1 MKPTNHTSRRDFIKT
16 AAATVAAFHF
26 VPRHVLGG
34 PRFVPPS
41 EKVNIAIIGTGGQ
54 GRTNVRNLFP
64 LDDAQIIAIAD
75 PAETFNLDKFYY
87 KGLGGRLPV
96 KAEIEK
102 HYAEKT
108 PNHRCA
114 DYVDFRTMLEK
125 EKAIDAVLIATPDHL
140 HAYATVIAMRA
151 GKHVYCEKPL
161 THNIWEARHVAK
173 VAAETGVATQLGS
186 QGHSSLGTRETIKAI
201 QDNVIGAVR
210 DIHVWVPAKRWNPT
224 LTTRPTDTPPVPDG
238 LNWDLWLG
246 PRNERPFHTAYF
258 PVAWRDFWDFGT
270 TALGDFACHDMN
282 SAVRAFNLPLP
293 TRVEARAAGVT
304 DSEIAPHGSII
315 YYTFPSVRMTWYDA
329 GLMPP
334 SHEALGKFSLPK
346 RASLFIG
353 EKGVIQCDGGGGYPR
368 IFPETLRAE
377 YKKTTEAKKT
387 KYSGDHHRNWIEACK
402 GSGSTVSPFS
412 YSAHLTEIALLGVL
426 SLRAQKPIEWDA
438 PAMKATG
445 LPEADPF
452 IKETYRKGWE
462 VI

>member
-1 MKPTNHTSRRDFIKT
+1 MKPANPTSRRDFLKT
-16 AAATVAAFHF
+16 AATAVAAFNF
-26 VPRHVLGG
+26 LPRHVLGG

-54 GRTNVRNLFP
+54 GRTNVRNLFQ
-64 LDDAQIIAIAD
+64 LDDAQIVAIAD
-75 PAETFNLDKFYY
+75 PAETFSLDKFYY
-87 KGLGGRLPV
+87 KGIGGRLPV

-102 HYAEKT
+102 HYAEKI
-108 PNHRCA
+108 PNYRCA
-114 DYVDFRTMLEK
+114 DYVDFRKMLEK

-140 HAYATVIAMRA
+140 HAYASVIAMRA

-201 QDNVIGAVR
+201 QDGIIGTVR
-210 DIHVWVPAKRWNPT
+210 DIHVWVRARRWNPT
-224 LTTRPTDTPPVPDG
+224 LTGKPSEEMPVPDG
-238 LNWDLWLG
+238 VNWDLWLG

-293 TRVEARAAGVT
+293 SRVEARAAGVM

-315 YYTFPSVRMTWYDA
+315 YYTFPSVRMTWYDG

-334 SHEALGKFSLPK
+334 SHEALGTFPLPT
-346 RASLFIG
+346 RASLFVG
-353 EKGVIQCDGGGGYPR
+353 EKGVIQCDGGGGHPR
-368 IFPETLRAE
+368 IFPEALRAE
-377 YKKTTEAKKT
+377 YKKTTEVKK
-387 KYSGDHHRNWIEACK
+387 KPSGDHHRNWLAACK

-412 YSAHLTEIALLGVL
+412 YGAHLTEIALLGVL

-438 PAMKATG
+438 AAMKATG
-445 LPEADPF
+445 LPEAGPF
-452 IKETYRKGWE
+452 IKGNYRKGWE
-462 VI
+462 IA